1 MKTDNMDITIDD
13 IINTVKSYNPQ
24 ANFDLITKAYNLA
37 YEAHADQKR
46 ISGEMYIT
54 HPLHV
59 AMILTDLHI
68 DEVTIAA
75 ALLHDVVEDT
85 IYTIEQM
92 KELFGEEVAMLIDGV
107 TKLSKMKYKSKEDQ
121 QLETYR
127 KMFLAMAKDIRVI
140 MIKLADRLHNMR
152 TLKYMR
158 EEKQKRIAK
167 ETLEV
172 YAPLANR
179 LGISNIKWELE
190 DLCLRYLEPETYYD
204 LVDKV
209 NQKREERQGFI
220 NDAVAKIQ
228 QEFDKIHL
236 KGEIKGRAKHFYS
249 IYRKMKKSNKDISDI
264 FDLLAVRVLVQT
276 IPDCYTVLGIIHAM
290 WKPLP
295 GRFKDYIAVPKTNG
309 YQSLHTT
316 VITDNGLPLEIQIRT
331 FAMHAISEYGIAA
344 HWKYKEGGGSEDEGE
359 LSKWLKTIKEI
370 LDDPQPDAM
379 DFLDAIKLNLYASE
393 IFVFT
398 PKGEIKTMPAGCT
411 ALDFA
416 FQIHTFLGSHCIGAK
431 VNHKLVPLSHKLQS
445 GDQVE
450 ILTSKS
456 QHVQEEWVN
465 FVSSAKAKS
474 KILAILRRDSREVQ
488 KKGENIL
495 TEWLKKN
502 SIEMSASVVD
512 RLCDFHNIQKPETLF
527 QSLGDHQIILGDKD
541 FDELQGKPKKQ
552 QTSSWRNYIPFLGKS
567 KEKAQEKGIVKPQD
581 LFVVGKD
588 FNKKKPLILTEEN
601 INQFI
606 FPSCCH
612 AIPGDDV
619 MGFIDN
625 KNRIEIHKRSC
636 SIAAKLKSSFGNR
649 IVDAKWDMHKQILFD
664 ATIEIKGIDRKGMLL
679 DVSKVISDQL
689 GINIHKVTI
698 SSDNGIFDGTIELRV
713 HDREE
718 VKTIMNQLRNID
730 DLQEVQRIL

>member
-370 LDDPQPDAM
+370 LDDPQPDAL
-379 DFLDAIKLNLYASE
+379 DFLDTIKLNLFASE

-398 PKGEIKTMPAGCT
+398 PKGEIKTMPQNCT

-416 FQIHTFLGSHCIGAK
+416 FSIHTFLGSHCIGAK

-456 QHVQEEWVN
+456 QKVQPSWIN
-465 FVSSAKAKS
+465 FATTAKAKA
-474 KILAILRRDSREVQ
+474 KILAILKREKKEMQ
-488 KKGENIL
+488 QKGEDMLTDFFNQENLPASDENI
-495 TEWLKKN
+495 KK
-502 SIEMSASVVD
+502 
-512 RLCDFHNIQKPETLF
+512 LCNLHHVKNY
-527 QSLGDHQIILGDKD
+527 
-541 FDELQGKPKKQ
+541 DELTQNIGQGVFTLGEADKKLLKSLRQ
-552 QTSSWRNYIPFLGKS
+552 PTGKS
-567 KEKAQEKGIVKPQD
+567 ISV
-581 LFVVGKD
+581 L
-588 FNKKKPLILTEEN
+588 LSEETTK
-601 INQFI
+601 IN
-606 FPSCCH
+606 
-612 AIPGDDV
+612 
-619 MGFIDN
+619 
-625 KNRIEIHKRSC
+625 RKRSRQN
-636 SIAAKLKSSFGNR
+636 KLP
-649 IVDAKWDMHKQILFD
+649 
-664 ATIEIKGIDRKGMLL
+664 
-679 DVSKVISDQL
+679 
-689 GINIHKVTI
+689 
-698 SSDNGIFDGTIELRV
+698 
-713 HDREE
+713 
-718 VKTIMNQLRNID
+718 
-730 DLQEVQRIL
+730 